1 MVEGV
6 AIGVGTGP
14 LRKRKHTHPKRQF
27 LRGWIAPRPLKT
39 QNVGKQSA
47 AVVSQQRGSE
57 SGRLPVGYAVRFLP
71 WIFRTDPRKCNKP
84 KLTSE
89 IVTPAWERGSIC
101 RAALVRNIASP
112 NAWYVPFDSHVEAN
126 SEAASLN
133 GARSACR
140 PSTLRVRPV
149 NFALSRSQHR
159 QDTIDGIVR
168 WPACGPAL
176 CRWAQR
182 QGWSG
187 EESSRNRA
195 TRSVDAG
202 EGRTSAHR
210 TRNTTSATS
219 HVTESGARSPGCWH
233 AHAAAFTNAQ
243 RGRPQPASPGA
254 RAGCCYIPD
263 TWC

>member
-1 MVEGV
+1 M
-6 AIGVGTGP
+6 
-14 LRKRKHTHPKRQF
+14 
-27 LRGWIAPRPLKT
+27 
-39 QNVGKQSA
+39 
-47 AVVSQQRGSE
+47 
-57 SGRLPVGYAVRFLP
+57 
-71 WIFRTDPRKCNKP
+71 
-84 KLTSE
+84 
-89 IVTPAWERGSIC
+89 
-101 RAALVRNIASP
+101 
-112 NAWYVPFDSHVEAN
+112 
-126 SEAASLN
+126 N

-159 QDTIDGIVR
+159 QHTIDGIVR
-168 WPACGPAL
+168 WPGCGPAL

-210 TRNTTSATS
+210 TRNTNSATS

-233 AHAAAFTNAQ
+233 AHAAACTNAQ
-243 RGRPQPASPGA
+243 RRRGVQTLAIEEGAKIEQKEEGQNLAHKQKASQFRCGGDPPMSTPALVGWEPSTSAPVGGSPLT
-254 RAGCCYIPD
+254 RTLHED
-263 TWC
+263 S

>member
-1 MVEGV
+1 MRHRRSRGPRDGRRRSHWSWHWATAQTQAYTTKTSVCARLDRAPTAENAERGQ
-6 AIGVGTGP
+6 AICRRRVP
-14 LRKRKHTHPKRQF
+14 AAWKRERQ
-27 LRGWIAPRPLKT
+27 I
-39 QNVGKQSA
+39 
-47 AVVSQQRGSE
+47 
-57 SGRLPVGYAVRFLP
+57 VGYAVRFLP
-71 WIFRTDPRKCNKP
+71 WIFRTDPHKCNKP

-210 TRNTTSATS
+210 TRNTNSATS

-233 AHAAAFTNAQ
+233 AHAAACTNAQ
-243 RGRPQPASPGA
+243 RGRGVHTLINRGRS
-254 RAGCCYIPD
+254 
-263 TWC
+263 